1 MKKFNIIFFITL
13 LFPLIGFTEVEPG
26 GLDALTITEMAN
38 GDKKYSLSLKI
49 LPSER

>member
-26 GLDALTITEMAN
+26 GWTLLQ
-38 GDKKYSLSLKI
+38 LLKWLMEIKSI
-49 LPSER
+49 LCR